1 MGTTGRTLG
10 TAGGAA
16 IGTAIAPGVGTVV
29 GGVAGGLLGGLL
41 DSNNPA
47 PAPGVANAQIGSNDI
62 ANQIAAQQVAS
73 GLQQQANESGTEA
86 ALYNQGNQNFDI
98 ANSAQMRGGPQIS
111 SSPQD
116 LQNQQ
121 NALNATYGQASNLS
135 NTGSQLTA
143 MGTAAQGPSAAAAQ
157 LQQGQSAAMAQQL
170 SMAHSGRSLG
180 SGQAAMAQAAFNNSG
195 INQATNQ
202 QAAQARIQEDAA
214 YRNSQI
220 NALQSA
226 AGAYGQSGGLAGQA
240 GNLAT
245 GIRTGNE
252 GVQTTNANL
261 ALQQEGV
268 NNQTTGL
275 YNQLGSAQQ
284 GLGMQANALGQNA
297 QQFGANQGANTLQ
310 AQLNAGL
317 GLNSQINQ
325 INLANQANA
334 NSHDAAAVNAV
345 SSGLGA
351 AATYYGQGSAPAP
364 ATPAAAPAPSP
375 AVPIPG
381 NAGGG
386 SGQASS
392 QAPNFGTGGP
402 VTTDAL
408 KVDNNSLPA
417 SLGGTSTA
425 GRAPMSDY
433 RQKTNIQPM
442 ESPPVSLSDQLR
454 ALSTSRADHPPS
466 LSSAPPPPTD
476 AQKQLAAIDQSP
488 YNPDGSLK
496 VKPSEDTHYRGIPMP
511 EGNVKTAIDGKVQS
525 VADVTTP
532 KPPPSPR
539 SDYADAL
546 NMLNNGYQQNM
557 SQPGSVL
564 WRTPGAN
571 QQMGTPQ
578 LTVNHGINGYGP
590 KYTLT
595 QPDAPTGP
603 APAADT
609 FHAPTYNQQYQAPE
623 QYHASPPLNMP
634 ALPSSMARYNG
645 PTAPHIFTASDE
657 RQKQNVQLMHT
668 ADPAGPEQRAGYA
681 FGRALHDNVAHPN
694 VSFRRT
700 PAGQEYPSSD
710 VHSKT
715 RIRELEGQL
724 SALSQGA
731 PPTNGEQTQ
740 LSAQQQPGFQHW
752 LQQNH
757 VSDLDN
763 PDSHYDYRGA
773 YAGGVGRG
781 ASTGHFPDTY
791 KQHGHPTFSIESQY
805 SKNSNDGG
813 SWDGERFSPAVR
825 PQAPDTAA
833 LDEAYARQQQ
843 PPAIDLRPARGY
855 SYEYK
860 DPNMPGAAPGT
871 HIGPMAQDLENTAAA
886 NTVFDTPTGKQVDTP
901 RLTMTNTAAIS
912 ELQRKLEALQAAQG
926 PRYAQHDQSAYPTP
940 QSPY

>member
-1 MGTTGRTLG
+1 MGSAGKAIGYGATGASVG
-10 TAGGAA
+10 AIGGPWGAA
-16 IGTAIAPGVGTVV
+16 IGGAA
-29 GGVAGGLLGGLL
+29 GLLYGALSPDG
-41 DSNNPA
+41 SNAA
-47 PAPGVANAQIGSNDI
+47 PAPSQGNAQIGSNDI
-62 ANQIAAQQVAS
+62 ANQIAAQQYAS
-73 GLQQQANESGTEA
+73 GLQQQANESGTES
-86 ALYNQGNQNFDI
+86 ALYNSANQNFDI
-98 ANSAQMRGGPQIS
+98 ANSAQMRGGPQIG

-180 SGQAAMAQAAFNNSG
+180 SGQAAMSQAAFNNSG

-220 NALQSA
+220 SALQSA

-261 ALQQEGV
+261 ALQQQSV

-284 GLGMQANALGQNA
+284 GLGMQANTLGQNA
-297 QQFGANQGANTLQ
+297 QQFGAGQASNTLQ
-310 AQLNAGL
+310 AQVNAGL

-325 INLANQANA
+325 VNLANQGNANA
-334 NSHDAAAVNAV
+334 HDAATVNALA
-345 SSGLGA
+345 SGAGALATYGRSGAGA
-351 AATYYGQGSAPAP
+351 AP
-364 ATPAAAPAPSP
+364 TPAAAPDAAPGT
-375 AVPIPG
+375 APG
-381 NAGGG
+381 NASGA
-386 SGQASS
+386 SGQAVNPPANPN
-392 QAPNFGTGGP
+392 APNFGTGGP
-402 VTTDAL
+402 VTADSL
-408 KVDNNSLPA
+408 KNPVA
-417 SLGGTSTA
+417 T
-425 GRAPMSDY
+425 SDY
-433 RQKTNIQPM
+433 RNKTNIQPM
-442 ESPPVSLSDQLR
+442 EQSSSAMSLADQLR
-454 ALSTSRADHPPS
+454 ALNHSRAAHPPS
-466 LSSAPPPPTD
+466 LTAAPTPLTD

-488 YNPDGSLK
+488 YNPDGSLRIAQDPN
-496 VKPSEDTHYRGIPMP
+496 VTQGYGP
-511 EGNVKTAIDGKVQS
+511 EAQVKTAIDGKVQS
-525 VADVTTP
+525 VADVTKP
-532 KPPPSPR
+532 VAPPPPPPPPR
-539 SDYADAL
+539 SEYADAL
-546 NMLNNGYQQNM
+546 NALNNGYQGNM
-557 SQPGSVL
+557 SQPASVL
-564 WRTPGAN
+564 WRAPGAN

-578 LTVNHGINGYGP
+578 LTRGQDPNGP
-590 KYTLT
+590 KYMLT

-603 APAADT
+603 APVTDT
-609 FHAPTYNQQYQAPE
+609 FRAPVYNQQYQAPA
-623 QYHASPPLNMP
+623 QYHAPTFTPRAPVQPPVS
-634 ALPSSMARYNG
+634 AQYHGAI
-645 PTAPHIFTASDE
+645 APQIFTASDE
-657 RQKQNVQLMHT
+657 RDKQNVQLMHS
-668 ADPAGPEQRAGYA
+668 ASPAGPEQRSGYA

-694 VSFRRT
+694 VSFKHT

-860 DPNMPGAAPGT
+860 DPNQPGAAPGT
-871 HIGPMAQDLENTAAA
+871 HVGPMAQDLEQTAAA
-886 NTVFDTPTGKQVDTP
+886 HTVFDTPTGKQVDTP